1 MRNLEPLSRDELER
15 LWRWERHMTRFHA
28 VAMTLLLVCA
38 AATFLW
44 SDIAWLRRLLLAIVL
59 LLVAAATMLQLREK
73 CPRCGARLRTKSL
86 LRLPERC
93 SICKIAF
100 ERPPAS

>member
-1 MRNLEPLSRDELER
+1 VRNLEPLSRDELER